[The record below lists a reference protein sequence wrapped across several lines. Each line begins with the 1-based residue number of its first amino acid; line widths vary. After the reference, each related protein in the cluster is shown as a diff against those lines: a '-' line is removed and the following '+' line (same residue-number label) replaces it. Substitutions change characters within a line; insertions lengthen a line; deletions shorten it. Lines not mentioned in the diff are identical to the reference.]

1 MAAKPRVD
9 VLIENG
15 TVDTAD
21 PQRRVIRNVA
31 VAIVKNREVKSID
44 EMEIVERIG
53 RLAKGVLKRSKTP
66 LYSPWKFI

>member
-66 LYSPWKFI
+66 LYSSWKFI

>member
-31 VAIVKNREVKSID
+31 AAIVKNREVKSID

-53 RLAKGVLKRSKTP
+53 RLVKEVLKRSKAP

>member
-44 EMEIVERIG
+44 EMEIVE
-53 RLAKGVLKRSKTP
+53 
-66 LYSPWKFI
+66 

>member
-53 RLAKGVLKRSKTP
+53 RLAKGVLKRSKAP